1 MTMWLVGMM
10 GSGKTAAG
18 RLAASRLGV
27 AFADTDELVAEAAG
41 RLIHELWEA
50 EGEAGFRERERGVVQ
65 ALAGFDGVVATG
77 GGAVLDEGN
86 RAVMGKGKVVW
97 LQADTSLL
105 AERLGPS
112 AAHRPLLSGG
122 TTPAETLTQILEER
136 EGLYRMVADHE
147 IDTVGSDVEEIAR
160 RIEGLWSE

>member
-10 GSGKTAAG
+10 GSGKSAAG

-41 RLIHELWEA
+41 LLIQELWEE
-50 EGEAGFRERERGVVQ
+50 EGEAGFREQERGVVK
-65 ALAGFDGVVATG
+65 ALAGFDGIVATG
-77 GGAVLDEGN
+77 GGLVLDEGN
-86 RAVMGKGKVVW
+86 RAVIGEGTVVW
-97 LQADTSLL
+97 LKADTRVL

-122 TTPAETLTQILEER
+122 ATPAETLTRILEER
-136 EGLYRMVADHE
+136 DALYRMVADHE
-147 IDTVGSDVEEIAR
+147 IDTSGSDVESTAR
-160 RIEGLWSE
+160 RIEGLWSD